1 MCWFAAQETLGET
14 HYYYQCWKQLCCFIF
29 FVKNIKWILWGIES
43 SKEQHLF
50 ETEIFCNFINVSIL
64 AEWKC
69 TFLSKS
75 YSTQILTVV
84 DTRLNILNTLF
95 TWNTLETFKT
105 HYLESK
111 IVHHH
116 KNQQTERS
124 LIDEQVFLTNWN
136 KTLVLASTHVKTYT
150 VQKGERKEK
159 KQTPIQTNF
168 SLIRLAVGGL
178 NLTKSKSNLSGWQP
192 MEDSGKGKNQAKRE
206 DAGLTLD
213 FSVTEGV
220 RG

>member
-1 MCWFAAQETLGET
+1 M
-14 HYYYQCWKQLCCFIF
+14 
-29 FVKNIKWILWGIES
+29 
-43 SKEQHLF
+43 
-50 ETEIFCNFINVSIL
+50 
-64 AEWKC
+64 
-69 TFLSKS
+69 
-75 YSTQILTVV
+75 
-84 DTRLNILNTLF
+84 
-95 TWNTLETFKT
+95 
-105 HYLESK
+105 
-111 IVHHH
+111 
-116 KNQQTERS
+116 
-124 LIDEQVFLTNWN
+124 
-136 KTLVLASTHVKTYT
+136 LASTHVKTYT

-192 MEDSGKGKNQAKRE
+192 MEDSGKGENQAKRE